1 MGYARGGSSPPLGT
15 ILIFYSNFST
25 LNCQILRLLSFYSRE
40 FNPSVQQVGCFR
52 SMTELLRVR
61 GFVIRDDQNL
71 RVHSVDSHSSHDSRI
86 GSRLPTRVV
95 HDGVCPQG
103 GNSDAKSR
111 NQPLSETPLAETHN
125 VGFREGASDEV
136 GFQAASN

>member
-25 LNCQILRLLSFYSRE
+25 LTSQILRLLSFYSRA
-40 FNPSVQQVGCFR
+40 FNLSVQQVGCLR

-61 GFVIRDDQNL
+61 GFVIREDQNL
-71 RVHSVDSHSSHDSRI
+71 RVHSVASHLSHTSQLD
-86 GSRLPTRVV
+86 SRLPTKVV
-95 HDGVCPQG
+95 QNEVCPQG
-103 GNSDAKSR
+103 GNSDEKSR

>member
-1 MGYARGGSSPPLGT
+1 
-15 ILIFYSNFST
+15 
-25 LNCQILRLLSFYSRE
+25 
-40 FNPSVQQVGCFR
+40 
-52 SMTELLRVR
+52 LLRVR

-111 NQPLSETPLAETHN
+111 NQPLSETPLTETHN